1 MPKRA
6 ERILNHKE
14 VYMKKIFSFMIG
26 LFIIF
31 MLPFVPAWSD
41 VSASSG
47 GAEVTKQK
55 PAKDV
60 PAANVKKPVVKKGVK
75 VQKGPY
81 IGGQLGTAFIADD
94 EKFSRVVL
102 EFAPGVA
109 VGATVGYRFGKLR
122 AEGELGYQTNDF
134 DKCNLSRR
142 ELSVS
147 GDVAGKS
154 FLINGYYDFIN
165 KTAFTP
171 YLTAGIGTA
180 RIELNDLTIAG
191 RKIGSADDT
200 VFAYQVGAGVGYAVN
215 KNYTIDLKYR
225 FCSTT
230 EPEFNGV
237 KSEFG
242 SHNIYLG
249 LRYNF

>member
-1 MPKRA
+1 M
-6 ERILNHKE
+6 N
-14 VYMKKIFSFMIG
+14 KIFSVIVG
-26 LFIIF
+26 FIMML
-31 MLPFVPAWSD
+31 MLPLVSVWSD
-41 VSASSG
+41 VSASSSG
-47 GAEVTKQK
+47 VEVAKQK
-55 PAKDV
+55 PAQDVKTTKAKKKVLRKDV
-60 PAANVKKPVVKKGVK
+60 G

-81 IGGQLGTAFIADD
+81 VSGQLGTAFIADD
-94 EKFSRVVL
+94 EKISKLVL
-102 EFAPGVA
+102 EFDPGLTFGAA
-109 VGATVGYRFGKLR
+109 VGYKFGKLR
-122 AEGELGYQTNDF
+122 AEGELGYQKNDI
-134 DKCNLSRR
+134 DQCTYAGR

-165 KTAFTP
+165 KTDFTP
-171 YLTAGIGTA
+171 YVTAGIGIA
-180 RIELNDLTIAG
+180 RLELNDLTIAG
-191 RKIGSADDT
+191 RKIGSANDT

-215 KNYTIDLKYR
+215 KKYTIDLKYR

-237 KSEFG
+237 KSDFG

>member
-1 MPKRA
+1 
-6 ERILNHKE
+6 
-14 VYMKKIFSFMIG
+14 MKKIFSLIVG
-26 LFIIF
+26 FIIIL
-31 MLPFVPAWSD
+31 MLPFVFVWSD
-41 VSASSG
+41 VSASSS
-47 GAEVTKQK
+47 GADVTKQK
-55 PAKDV
+55 SAKNV
-60 PAANVKKPVVKKGVK
+60 PAAKVKKQVVRKGVK
-75 VQKGPY
+75 VQKCPY
-81 IGGQLGTAFIADD
+81 IGGQLGISFIADD
-94 EKFSRVVL
+94 EKISRLVL
-102 EFAPGVA
+102 EFAPGVT
-109 VGATVGYRFGKLR
+109 VGATIGYRFGKLR
-122 AEGELGYQTNDF
+122 AEGELGYQINAIDQ
-134 DKCNLSRR
+134 CNLSRR

-147 GDVAGKS
+147 GDVAGES
-154 FLINGYYDFIN
+154 FLVNGYYDFIN

-171 YLTAGIGTA
+171 YITAGIGMA
-180 RIELNDLTIAG
+180 ILELNVLTIAG
-191 RKIGSADDT
+191 CKIGSADDT